1 MKPSVEGIMNIPFKY
16 EIDYMDRQMAILQ
29 AAYRLHEDVVEKVEI
44 IVTNIH
50 GERTIV
56 KALDWDIEFMDVV
69 DEHGFSID

>member
-50 GERTIV
+50 GEQTIV

-69 DEHGFSID
+69 DEYGLPID